1 MESVSYSFITFV
13 LMTISSR
20 YSTV

>member
-1 MESVSYSFITFV
+1 MKTIGD

-20 YSTV
+20 Y